1 MNRRI
6 GVICALMILA
16 GSLVGCGGSNKVSE
30 DGGIVE
36 SNVAEIKKD
45 GAVTNTI
52 EEELDPDLYGD
63 EDSFKEFLVRVSNQY
78 NSDAGADR
86 VSIKKIDMKDDML
99 TLVMEYATAEDFG
112 TFNEYPF
119 FYGTVADAYENG
131 YDLNLQFTSAD
142 GDSQASITREELL
155 EMGSRKTVIVQL
167 PKDELLTVDT
177 GSKILYYAGDAVTGV
192 EKSKADMAGEGMA
205 CLVFK

>member
-6 GVICALMILA
+6 GILCALMILT
-16 GSLVGCGGSNKVSE
+16 GSLAGCGGSEKVS
-30 DGGIVE
+30 GGGVSAE

-52 EEELDPDLYGD
+52 EEELDPELYGE
-63 EDSFKEFLVRVSNQY
+63 EDSLKEFLVRESNQY

-86 VSIKKIDMKDDML
+86 VSIKKIEMKDDML
-99 TLVMEYATAEDFG
+99 TLVMEYAAAEDFG
-112 TFNEYPF
+112 AFNEYPF

-131 YDLNLQFTSAD
+131 YDLDLQFVSAE
-142 GDSQASITREELL
+142 GDDKEGITREELL
-155 EMGSRKTVIVQL
+155 EMGSRKIVIVQL

-192 EKSKADMAGEGMA
+192 EKSRADMAGEGLA

>member
-1 MNRRI
+1 M
-6 GVICALMILA
+6 
-16 GSLVGCGGSNKVSE
+16 
-30 DGGIVE
+30 
-36 SNVAEIKKD
+36 
-45 GAVTNTI
+45 
-52 EEELDPDLYGD
+52 
-63 EDSFKEFLVRVSNQY
+63 
-78 NSDAGADR
+78 
-86 VSIKKIDMKDDML
+86 
-99 TLVMEYATAEDFG
+99 
-112 TFNEYPF
+112 
-119 FYGTVADAYENG
+119 ADAYENG

-155 EMGSRKTVIVQL
+155 EMGSRKIVIVQL